1 MFYKVNIRSMLVHVL
16 IQFKNPPPWEV
27 VMSFWLCLKE
37 YEEKEYKLNQE
48 GYARFNILNPPSW
61 KVVV

>member
-37 YEEKEYKLNQE
+37 YEEKEYKINQE
-48 GYARFNILNPPSW
+48 GYA
-61 KVVV
+61 